1 MTMPTLIFI
10 SPMWLSCSGFRRF
23 KAAQNGQEAQDSF
36 RVKWFCEYFGKD
48 NFCPVEEV
56 NK

>member
-1 MTMPTLIFI
+1 MPTLIFI